1 MFFLHSHAFTNE
13 STVERLPKGV
23 AIVVIRTLHF
33 FTYFSKPIAYCE
45 KIDYRVINN
54 NDNLVIQ
61 YLKQEEVICE
71 KVLNKRS

>member
-1 MFFLHSHAFTNE
+1 MKKKIVFIILLLSYIGIII
-13 STVERLPKGV
+13 TVFYTK
-23 AIVVIRTLHF
+23 IVKTEVDIPVV
-33 FTYFSKPIAYCE
+33 PIAYCE